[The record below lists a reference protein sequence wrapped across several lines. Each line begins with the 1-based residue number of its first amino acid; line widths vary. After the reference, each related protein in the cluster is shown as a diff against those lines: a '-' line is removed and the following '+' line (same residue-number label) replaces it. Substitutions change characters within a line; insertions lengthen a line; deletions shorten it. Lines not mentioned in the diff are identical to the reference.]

1 MSMKRIKRL
10 WTLAA
15 VFALAG
21 TLLRAVPTGVGF
33 AGLLCWCAAGVLIA
47 FALLAQY
54 REKRWAKWARRGLI
68 ALLCAGMLLFAVLET
83 LVITGAQADEPPRD
97 AQCVIVLGAGV
108 NGTTP
113 SLMLRS
119 RLDAALAFAQEHPTL
134 PIICSGGQG
143 AGEDISEADCMA
155 DWLIARGVD
164 ASRIYREDKSTSTAE
179 NFAFSF
185 ALMEQLGF
193 SPDKSFVYITNDYHL
208 YRAGRIAGT
217 DAAHGVAA
225 ALPRDLYHDTLA
237 LNYYVREAFALA
249 WLLLNGG

>member
-1 MSMKRIKRL
+1 MKRIKTL
-10 WTLAA
+10 WTLSA
-15 VFALAG
+15 VLALCG
-21 TLLRAVPTGVGF
+21 TLLRAVPTGVRF
-33 AGLLCWCAAGVLIA
+33 AGLLCWCAALVLIA

-54 REKRWAKWARRGLI
+54 HERRWARWARRVLI
-68 ALLCAGMLLFAVLET
+68 GLLCAGFALFVALEA
-83 LVITGAQADEPPRD
+83 LVIRGAHASEPPQNV
-97 AQCVIVLGAGV
+97 QCAIVLGAGV

-119 RLDAALAFAQEHPTL
+119 RLDAALAFAEENPDVPL
-134 PIICSGGQG
+134 LCSGGQG
-143 AGEDISEADCMA
+143 AGEDIAEGDCMA

-164 ASRIYREDKSTSTAE
+164 PARIYRETQSTSTAE

-185 ALMEQLGF
+185 ALMERLGLD
-193 SPDKSFVYITNDYHL
+193 PAQDFVYITNDYHL

-225 ALPRDLYHDTLA
+225 TLPRDLYHDTLQ

>member
-1 MSMKRIKRL
+1 MKKIKTL

-33 AGLLCWCAAGVLIA
+33 AGLLCWCAAAVLIA
-47 FALLAQY
+47 FALLEQY
-54 REKRWAKWARRGLI
+54 REKPWATWARRVLI
-68 ALLCAGMLLFAVLET
+68 ALLCAGVVLFAVLEA
-83 LVITGAQADEPPRD
+83 LVISGAKADEPPQD

-119 RLDAALAFAQEHPTL
+119 RLDAALEFAREYPNL

-155 DWLIARGVD
+155 DWLIAHGVD

-185 ALMEQLGF
+185 ALMEQLGLD
-193 SPDKSFVYITNDYHL
+193 PNKRFVYITNDYHL
-208 YRAGRIAGT
+208 YRAGRIAHT
-217 DAAHGVAA
+217 DAACGVAA
-225 ALPRDLYHDTLA
+225 TLPRDLYHDTLA